1 MKNIIYTKWQSTLSE
16 EPMFFTMMNEKENW
30 SVKVSLLKGGTSICL
45 HEYIFDTDKIGSE
58 NIHLS
63 NEREFREAYL
73 NAFTTLSLKL

>member
-1 MKNIIYTKWQSTLSE
+1 MKNIIYTKWQSALSE

-30 SVKVSLLKGGTSICL
+30 SVKVSLLKSGTYIHF

-63 NEREFREAYL
+63 NVMEFREAYL
-73 NAFTTLSLKL
+73 NAFTTLILKL